1 VEGIVK
7 PWSSIK
13 VGNAD
18 WLREG
23 KINLIVQY
31 TRERHRELQH
41 VPAIVDLGQDETQKQ
56 IFALYAG
63 GAALG
68 TALLAPPGLPER
80 TLALL
85 RRAFDQAM
93 RDPALI
99 DEVGRSGVDIDP
111 LSGAELEQVVEAT
124 FRIAPDVL
132 ERARKLGPQ
141 QQ

>member
-1 VEGIVK
+1 MEGIVK

-13 VGNAD
+13 VGSAD
-18 WLREG
+18 WLRDH

-41 VPAIVDLGQDETQKQ
+41 VPAIVDLGQDDTQRQ
-56 IFALYAG
+56 ILALYAG

-68 TALLAPPGLPER
+68 TALLAPPGLADR

-93 RDPALI
+93 QDPALI
-99 DEVGRSGVDIDP
+99 DEVRKTGVDIHP
-111 LSGAELEQVVEAT
+111 LAGAELAKVVDAT
-124 FRIAPDVL
+124 FVIAPGVL
-132 ERARKLGPQ
+132 KRARRLSPQ
-141 QQ
+141 Q